1 MNVSPSPDLYGRL
14 YDLTLDVIK
23 QHGLDFGAKCAAVNT
38 TDPAIPPYY
47 YLKNCILVARAQADW
62 DLNDLYRLNAEQKYD
77 SSFHD
82 AILRPD
88 DGSLKVLRELRG
100 ELDDLYTS
108 REASVSASESVAP
121 PLLLGWIPYLDIS
134 SGRCYYYNLLTL
146 ATQWE
151 FPYSLEMVRG
161 TDRELGEEVMVSRIG
176 DKVEVEDEMDNED
189 EDEDG
194 DVDEDYDEGDDDYGE
209 DDDTEALTHPVQPT
223 CDRETFIQDQSSSLA
238 VDLDLLTGVQQVN
251 WYGRVSFGL

>member
-1 MNVSPSPDLYGRL
+1 M
-14 YDLTLDVIK
+14 
-23 QHGLDFGAKCAAVNT
+23 
-38 TDPAIPPYY
+38 
-47 YLKNCILVARAQADW
+47 
-62 DLNDLYRLNAEQKYD
+62 
-77 SSFHD
+77 
-82 AILRPD
+82 
-88 DGSLKVLRELRG
+88 
-100 ELDDLYTS
+100 
-108 REASVSASESVAP
+108 SASESVAP
-121 PLLLGWIPYLDIS
+121 PLLLGWIPYLDVS

-146 ATQWE
+146 ATQWD

-209 DDDTEALTHPVQPT
+209 DDDTEALAQPVQPT

-238 VDLDLLTGVQQVN
+238 VDLDLLTCK
-251 WYGRVSFGL
+251 SSSSSSSA